1 MFSPPCLQYF
11 IYQYNI
17 TMTKTLKT
25 EYRKLSDLKKL
36 PNNPRTIT
44 REDMQKLK
52 ASIKKFWVLEARPL
66 ILSDRTGELVIIGG
80 NMRYE
85 ACIELGIEE
94 VPTHLIEW
102 LSEEDER
109 EIIIRDNVNNG
120 EWDMEALANEWSDD
134 PLAEWGVDI
143 SFSVEEP
150 TAEEDDFDAT
160 PPEIPFTVPWD
171 LYEIGEHRLLCGDST
186 NVDDAKKMMNWEM
199 AKIVFTDPPYN
210 VSIGTIKHPKF
221 KQREIKNDS
230 MSSEDF
236 KTFCSDW
243 AEIIRMCTDGI
254 IYCWAWQWEDG
265 RVMFT
270 VLDEKFH
277 NSTTIIWVKDQFTL
291 WRWKYQNQYEPCW
304 FGWVKDGT
312 GFTDDRTLVNVWNF
326 DRPKKSELHPT
337 MKPIALIENWLKH
350 STNQGDIVLD
360 LFLWSG
366 STMVASH
373 QLNRKCYGMELDPK
387 YCDVIV
393 NRMIA
398 LDPSLVI
405 KRNWQP
411 FTIQELQ
418 S

>member
-1 MFSPPCLQYF
+1 
-11 IYQYNI
+11 
-17 TMTKTLKT
+17 MTKTLKT

-66 ILSDRTGELVIIGG
+66 ILSNRTGELVIIGW

-94 VPTHLIEW
+94 VPTNLIEG

-134 PLAEWGVDI
+134 PLGEWWVDI

-150 TAEEDDFDAT
+150 TAEEDDFDPI

-186 NVDDAKKMMNWEM
+186 NIDDVNKLMNGDKADM
-199 AKIVFTDPPYN
+199 VFTDPPYGMFLDTEYAVTDKVKWKKYDKVIWDN
-210 VSIGTIKHPKF
+210 
-221 KQREIKNDS
+221 
-230 MSSEDF
+230 EDF
-236 KTFCSDW
+236 KPELINTIFACFSYCKEIFLWGADYYAELLIEKNKWSWIVWDKKMESLDASIWSWFELCWSKQKHKRELLRILWSWFTAKEKNETRVHPTQKPIELCSWFIQNHSD
-243 AEIIRMCTDGI
+243 
-254 IYCWAWQWEDG
+254 
-265 RVMFT
+265 
-270 VLDEKFH
+270 K
-277 NSTTIIWVKDQFTL
+277 NNTII
-291 WRWKYQNQYEPCW
+291 
-304 FGWVKDGT
+304 
-312 GFTDDRTLVNVWNF
+312 
-326 DRPKKSELHPT
+326 
-337 MKPIALIENWLKH
+337 
-350 STNQGDIVLD
+350 D
-360 LFLWSG
+360 LFWWSG
-366 STMVASH
+366 STMVACH

-405 KRNWQP
+405 KRNWQH